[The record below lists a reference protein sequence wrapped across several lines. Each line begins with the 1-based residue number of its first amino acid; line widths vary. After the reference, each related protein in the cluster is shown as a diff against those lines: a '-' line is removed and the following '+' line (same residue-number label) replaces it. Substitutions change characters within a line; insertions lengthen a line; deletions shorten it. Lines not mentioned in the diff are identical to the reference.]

1 MKFLLSASM
10 VTIMAGMETIYRAY
24 PHVCPSPML
33 NYPATAEFLTCQ
45 QQRPTMNSGMEPFS
59 GVTKQPL
66 DGRFITLDHLH
77 QGGDRGLSSLE

>member
-1 MKFLLSASM
+1 MKFLLNASM
-10 VTIMAGMETIYRAY
+10 VATMAGMETIYRTY

-33 NYPATAEFLTCQ
+33 NYPATAEFLTWQ

-77 QGGDRGLSSLE
+77 QGGDRDLSSLE